1 MTTGISSDSPE
12 VAPESVTSESAA
24 SWASLRRVRFGIA
37 TRLTLVV
44 IPLVLIPLG
53 ALAYAWYSST
63 RSAMELQVREELQ
76 VRLRQV
82 ALRLRPF
89 LRERELDL
97 YDLASSPALRDYHT
111 QLDYKLIQ
119 EADVAL
125 KKLSEHF
132 LHFLSRRDEVVAEA
146 RYLDQNGRELVSA
159 STGGARRSGASY
171 AKAPFFLRAKALPPD
186 SGLATSVETSE
197 TLQVTVLRLALP
209 VYNEWKEFRGVMAVD
224 LPLSYFTATLAGA
237 LTGRTGTSFLADVNG
252 TILGPPGAKEA
263 LVARWKG
270 SKELAET
277 LRALPGDPRIVDL
290 EDGDRGLL
298 VRTSVGAHGWSIGFL
313 APLAETE
320 GPVRALTR
328 TTLLYGSAGAIV
340 LVLAVVLVALGA
352 SRRVRRLQSA
362 TAQLASGNFGL
373 RMPAE
378 GSDEV
383 GELGRSFNL
392 MAESLARRD
401 AELGA
406 RTEEAQ
412 RRRQELEVLNAVIQ
426 AAHTSLDLRESL
438 EAILDRLMALF
449 NFTAGG
455 IRLLDESREHL
466 ILVAHR
472 GLRPSYAANPIPLR
486 NDEGHSGQALRARQP
501 LLLSDATDLAP
512 YRERVP
518 EGTTVGGV
526 LLIPILSKGQGLGAI
541 VLMAE
546 RRLDF
551 TFAALH
557 LLASIGLEVGTAIQ
571 NARLFSQTQAL
582 LSEAERHRARAEA
595 LAEIGRSVT
604 ATLDL
609 DRVLDLV
616 VERVSE
622 AMRADAVSILRR
634 EGDTLHYLRA
644 QGLSPDRESTVSLR
658 ARDEF
663 TGDAELMRAP
673 LWTPDLSTDARFIEN
688 SHALALFKTQ
698 GIRAVLAAPVILGE
712 DVWGILGIGIRNQ
725 YTFSPEEVRFAGAVA
740 QQAAIAIGNAKL
752 YADLRSAYAQLEA
765 AQEQAVQTAK
775 LGALGQMAGGVAH
788 DFNNLLAAI
797 LGRAELLQRRTSD
810 PLVVQGLKVIQGA
823 ALDGA
828 ETVRRILGFARAKG
842 EEQVESVDI
851 APLLQQ
857 VVEIARPRWKD
868 EAQARGALI
877 NVMLAL
883 EAAPPVRGNAA
894 ELREVFLNL
903 LLNAVDAMPG
913 GGTLTLGVRTLKRVD
928 DNGDHGTPA
937 VECFVR
943 DTGVGMSAEVRRRAF
958 DPFFTTKGARGTGL
972 GLSVVY
978 GIVSR
983 HGGRV
988 RIDSRE
994 NAGTTVTVNLPVF
1007 TGLPSAP
1014 APEPVTAEVASA
1026 RILVVDDEEVLAQML
1041 ADILRLEA
1049 GHIVE
1054 VMTDARAA
1062 LDRLTTDPP
1071 DLLFTDLGMPVLSG
1085 WELAAQAHALHPGLP
1100 VVLVTGWGHQLDPD
1114 RVRAAGVV
1122 GVVAK
1127 PYRIEDIRK
1136 AVAGALAGVL
1146 QDT

>member
-1 MTTGISSDSPE
+1 MTTGTE
-12 VAPESVTSESAA
+12 VAVAPGRVVTGPLHDQSRTG
-24 SWASLRRVRFGIA
+24 WRRVRFGIA

-44 IPLVLIPLG
+44 IPLVLIPLA

-63 RSAMELQVREELQ
+63 RAAMELQVREELQ

-97 YDLASSPALRDYHT
+97 YDLASSPALRDYQT
-111 QLDYKLIQ
+111 QLEYRLVQ

-125 KKLSEHF
+125 KKLAEHF
-132 LHFLSRRDEVVAEA
+132 AQFLSRRDEVVAEA
-146 RYLDQNGRELVSA
+146 RYVDQTGKELVSA

-171 AKAPFFLRAKALPPD
+171 AHAPFFLRAKDLPPD
-186 SGLATSVETSE
+186 GNPAASVELSE

-209 VYNEWKEFRGVMAVD
+209 VYNEWREFRGVVVVD

-237 LTGRTGTSFLADVNG
+237 LAGRTGTSFLVDG
-252 TILGPPGAKEA
+252 SGSILSPPGAKES
-263 LVARWKG
+263 LVAHWKG
-270 SKELAET
+270 PAEIEAT
-277 LRALPGDPRIVDL
+277 LRTLPGSPQVVTL
-290 EDGDRGLL
+290 KEGGHALL
-298 VRTSVGAHGWSIGFL
+298 VRAAIGAHGLSIGVL

-328 TTLLYGSAGAIV
+328 TTLAYGSAGAV
-340 LVLAVVLVALGA
+340 LLVLAVVLVARGA
-352 SRRVRRLQSA
+352 SRRVRRLQAA
-362 TAQLASGNFGL
+362 TAQLAAGDFGL

-378 GSDEV
+378 GTDEV

-449 NFTAGG
+449 NFTGGG
-455 IRLLDESREHL
+455 IRLLDESKEHL

-501 LLLSDATDLAP
+501 LILSDPTDIAP
-512 YRERVP
+512 YQDRVP
-518 EGTTVGGV
+518 ESTKVGGV

-541 VLMAE
+541 VLIAQ
-546 RRLDF
+546 RHLDF
-551 TFAALH
+551 TVADVH

-582 LSEAERHRARAEA
+582 LAEAERHRVRAEA

-622 AMRADAVSILRR
+622 AMRADAVSILRLD
-634 EGDTLHYLRA
+634 GDTLHYLRA
-644 QGLSPDRESTVSLR
+644 QGLSPDRETTLSLKVG
-658 ARDEF
+658 DEPNV
-663 TGDAELMRAP
+663 TLMRAP
-673 LWTPDLSTDARFIEN
+673 VWTSDLSTDPRFGG
-688 SHALALFKTQ
+688 SRHALALFKTQ
-698 GIRAVLAAPVILGE
+698 GIHAVLAAPVILGG
-712 DVWGILGIGIRNQ
+712 DVWGILGIGIRREYQ
-725 YTFSPEEVRFAGAVA
+725 FSPEEVRFAGAVA

-810 PLVVQGLKVIQGA
+810 PLVVQGLKIIQGA

-842 EEQVESVDI
+842 DEQVEPVEI
-851 APLLQQ
+851 GPLLQQ

-877 NVMLAL
+877 TVGLTL
-883 EAAPPVRGNAA
+883 EPAAPVRGNAA

-903 LLNAVDAMPG
+903 LLNAVDAMPT
-913 GGTLTLGVRTLKRVD
+913 GGTLTLGVRSLATQD
-928 DNGDHGTPA
+928 DGTDQLNEV
-937 VECFVR
+937 VECFVQ

-994 NAGTTVTVNLPVF
+994 NLGTTVTIHLPVF
-1007 TGLPSAP
+1007 SGPP
-1014 APEPVTAEVASA
+1014 ALPEPEPGRVDIGSA

-1049 GHIVE
+1049 GHVVE

-1062 LDRLTTDPP
+1062 LDRVATDPP

-1085 WELAAQAHALHPGLP
+1085 WELAAQARALHPGLP

-1114 RVRAAGVV
+1114 RVRTSGVV

-1136 AVAGALAGVL
+1136 AVADALAGVL
-1146 QDT
+1146 QGA

>member
-1 MTTGISSDSPE
+1 MSRR
-12 VAPESVTSESAA
+12 
-24 SWASLRRVRFGIA
+24 RRVRFGIV

-44 IPLVLIPLG
+44 IPLVLLPLG
-53 ALAYAWYSST
+53 GLVYVWYSST
-63 RSAMELQVREELQ
+63 KATLEVQIREELQ

-82 ALRLRPF
+82 ALRLKPF

-97 YDLASSPALRDYHT
+97 YDLTSSPALRDYQT
-111 QLDYKLIQ
+111 QLEYRLVQ

-125 KKLSEHF
+125 KKLSDHF
-132 LHFLSRRDEVVAEA
+132 AQFLSRRDEVVAEA
-146 RYLDQNGRELVSA
+146 RYLDETGKVLVSA
-159 STGGARRSGASY
+159 TAHGVKPSTARY
-171 AKAPFFLRAKALPPD
+171 ANAPFFRRAKSLPPD
-186 SGLATSVETSE
+186 SGVLASVEQSE
-197 TLQVTVLRLALP
+197 SLRIAVLRLALP
-209 VYNEWKEFRGVMAVD
+209 VYNDWKEFRGVMVVD
-224 LPLSYFTATLAGA
+224 LPMSYFTSTLAGA
-237 LTGRTGTSFLADVNG
+237 LTGRPGTSFLVDGGG
-252 TILGPPGAKEA
+252 TILGPT
-263 LVARWKG
+263 G
-270 SKELAET
+270 SAET
-277 LRALPGDPRIVDL
+277 LAERWRGPGELGEILRTPPGDPQIVDL
-290 EDGDRGLL
+290 AGGGHGLL
-298 VRTSVGAHGWSIGFL
+298 VRAVVGAHGWTVGVL
-313 APLAETE
+313 APLAEIE
-320 GPVRALTR
+320 APVRVLTQS
-328 TTLLYGSAGAIV
+328 TLAYGSAGAIV
-340 LVLAVVLVALGA
+340 LVLAVVMVARGA
-352 SRRVRRLQSA
+352 SRRVRRLQAA
-362 TAQLASGNFGL
+362 TAQLAKGHFGL

-383 GELGRSFNL
+383 GDLGRSFNL

-412 RRRQELEVLNAVIQ
+412 RRRQELEVLNEVIQ

-438 EAILDRLMALF
+438 EAILDRLMVLF
-449 NFTAGG
+449 DFTAGA
-455 IRLLDESREHL
+455 IRLLDETRDNL

-486 NDEGHSGQALRARQP
+486 TDEGHSGQALKARKP
-501 LLLSDATDLAP
+501 LLLSEAVDIAP
-512 YRERVP
+512 YRNRVP
-518 EGTTVGGV
+518 DGTIVGGV
-526 LLIPILSKGQGLGAI
+526 LLIPILSKGQGLGAV
-541 VLMAE
+541 VLIGQ
-546 RRLDF
+546 RKPDF
-551 TFAALH
+551 TDAEFSLFG
-557 LLASIGLEVGTAIQ
+557 SIGLEVGTAIQ

-582 LSEAERHRARAEA
+582 LAEAERHRARAEA

-616 VERVSE
+616 VERVSV
-622 AMRADAVSILRR
+622 AMGADAVSILRLD
-634 EGDTLHYLRA
+634 GNTLHYVRTRGLPEDRENSLVLPPGDGTTALLRA
-644 QGLSPDRESTVSLR
+644 PVWSEDLP
-658 ARDEF
+658 
-663 TGDAELMRAP
+663 GDP
-673 LWTPDLSTDARFIEN
+673 RFGG
-688 SHALALFKTQ
+688 SHNALALFKTE
-698 GIRAVLAAPVILGE
+698 GVRAVLAAPVILGE
-712 DVWGILGIGIRNQ
+712 NVWGILGVCMRQ
-725 YTFSPEEVRFAGAVA
+725 PYPFSPEEARFAGAVA

-765 AQEQAVQTAK
+765 AQEHAVQTAK

-797 LGRAELLQRRTSD
+797 LGRAELLQKRTSD
-810 PLVVQGLKVIQGA
+810 PAVTHGLKVIQGA

-842 EEQVESVDI
+842 EEQAEPVDI
-851 APLLQQ
+851 AALLQQ

-877 NVMLAL
+877 NVVL
-883 EAAPPVRGNAA
+883 ELETVPLVRGNAA
-894 ELREVFLNL
+894 ELREVFLNV
-903 LLNAVDAMPG
+903 LLNAVDAMPS
-913 GGTLTLGVRTLKRVD
+913 GGTVALGVRACELDDIAGDSVD
-928 DNGDHGTPA
+928 ET

-943 DTGVGMSAEVRRRAF
+943 DTGVGMSAEVRRQAF

-994 NAGTTVTVNLPVF
+994 NMGTTVTLHLPVF
-1007 TGLPSAP
+1007 SGRPSARV
-1014 APEPVTAEVASA
+1014 PEVGHVDVGNQ

-1041 ADILRLEA
+1041 ADILRLQ
-1049 GHIVE
+1049 GDHTVE

-1062 LDRLTTDPP
+1062 LDRVAAEPP

-1085 WELAAQAHALHPGLP
+1085 WELAAQARALHPGLP
-1100 VVLVTGWGHQLDPD
+1100 VVLVTGWGHQLDPEQ
-1114 RVRAAGVV
+1114 VRAAGVV

-1136 AVAGALAGVL
+1136 AVSNALTGVL
-1146 QDT
+1146 QGA